1 MQDSPRT
8 ARFGLKLGLYG
19 LLALGLVFATGCD
32 DDTPPPAD
40 MGQGGEGG
48 TPVGGMGGTPM
59 GGMGGVGGGTGSP
72 CLGEDECPTGQYCD
86 IEDGAFSG
94 ECRDG
99 CNDEDDCA
107 AGQECNTQT
116 NVCGAPGCDG
126 DADCPD
132 GRCDETG
139 ACVDSDCSS
148 ERACDADGDGRP
160 QQCNE
165 DDGTCA
171 PLFACCAGEGMCSMA
186 LDGECP
192 EDAMQLADTVTCD
205 DNPCGSSCTR
215 DSQGADCAM
224 NEFCNEDTNRCQ
236 EGCRLEAASCP
247 DGESCDAETREC
259 APRPCVGMEDC
270 NSYQFCDD
278 IVQVCADGCQSDDDC
293 PRDGEICDGGEC
305 IERCDVDEVGACGE
319 GEYCSPVTATCREEC
334 DEHSDCEGNEAC
346 NPVNNEC
353 EESACRDD
361 LGDGA
366 EPNNDEATATIIDM
380 GEPDADGI
388 RSGGA
393 DGRVLCGD
401 DVDVFAV
408 TLRQA
413 ERMRIRLVFDEN
425 EDLNFRLSGEEVGD
439 EPIVVATAQAPE
451 ELFFP
456 GENDVRNETTYYI
469 TVYPGR
475 AAREGLG
482 YSLEIIAF
490 DTQTVCLPDALED
503 NDDAETATVIGNAN
517 PYDADELTI
526 CGQDSD
532 WFTRPLAL
540 NSGMRVE
547 VITNGDEPPMT
558 IGLYSQ
564 GRIDGIGG
572 GGPEYDDVVA
582 EDRAG
587 RVAYIIDIPA
597 ETGAFSDGNW
607 YIRVGSSDP
616 ASRSQYTINVR
627 VEGGPPCV
635 DDGYEDNDGVA
646 GGTDL
651 AGIDGVG
658 ANGEVPY
665 SEDGIEIPSPGDEPL
680 QICTFD
686 DDYYCLDLEAGD
698 RLEAWAQSNTVAGE
712 VRVRI
717 VDSDGRNVGAEGL
730 LVGEEANP
738 IPAEL
743 LGALE
748 GRYCVVVDGQGAA
761 QGPYRFWV
769 RRVAVADLCQED
781 PELAEGVNNTAD
793 TATPLVDIES
803 MLAPNRRF
811 EYRNAL
817 ICGNEDD
824 WYEFNVAE
832 RRSRVCVMVDGFRQD
847 NADIDIELFRTQ
859 GGLGQDCNRTA
870 DCDPGTHCISGV
882 CRASIEASETEYD
895 SEQISV
901 GKRIIGN
908 NDGEYK
914 LRVFRGADGDDSAY
928 RVLATVTPEDEV
940 CGPDWQERAAG
951 ANENADQAIDL
962 GQGQA
967 SLCDTW
973 LCHDGDQDYYRF
985 VVPAGQDRTVFIE
998 YANQDDGRI
1007 FMDITGTE
1015 LDGDPD
1021 FGGFRR
1027 SADPAGDHQ
1036 CVNLRG
1042 GAEDQEV
1049 FVRLFGNLEL
1059 PDGDDRVDYS
1069 LRIVPTD
1076 LGDLNPGNPQAN
1088 MEQGE
1093 CVTLGGSE
1101 LGSCPFDNPFAD
1113 DCWPHMDLE

>member
-8 ARFGLKLGLYG
+8 ARFGLKIGQYA
-19 LLALGLVFATGCD
+19 LLALGIAFSAGCD
-32 DDTPPPAD
+32 DVTNPSAD
-40 MGQGGEGG
+40 MGMGGEGGGAMGGMGG
-48 TPVGGMGGTPM
+48 TPVGGMGGQ
-59 GGMGGVGGGTGSP
+59 GGDTGTP

-86 IEDGAFSG
+86 IDEGDFSG
-94 ECRDG
+94 ICREG
-99 CNDEDDCA
+99 CNDADDCA
-107 AGQECNTQT
+107 DGQECNTAT
-116 NVCGAPGCDG
+116 NVCGDPGCDG

-132 GRCDETG
+132 GRCAEG

-171 PLFACCAGEGMCSMA
+171 PLFACCAGEGECSMA
-186 LDGECP
+186 LAGECP
-192 EDAMQLADTVTCD
+192 EGAEQLDDAVTCED
-205 DNPCGSSCTR
+205 SPCGRSCTPETE
-215 DSQGADCAM
+215 GADCAM
-224 NEFCNEDTNRCQ
+224 SEFCNADTNRCQ

-247 DGESCDAETREC
+247 DGESCDSETREC
-259 APRPCVGMEDC
+259 TPQPCVGSDDC
-270 NSYQFCDD
+270 NAYQFCDE

-305 IERCDVDEVGACGE
+305 IERCDSDEVGACGE
-319 GEYCSPVTATCREEC
+319 GEYCSPITETCEENC
-334 DEHSDCEGNEAC
+334 DEHSDCADNEAC
-346 NPVNNEC
+346 NPVNNQC
-353 EESACRDD
+353 EQNDCRDD
-361 LGDGA
+361 LGEGG
-366 EPNNDEATATIIDM
+366 EPNNDEATATVIDM
-380 GEPDADGI
+380 GEPDAGGI
-388 RSGGA
+388 RAGSA
-393 DGRVLCGD
+393 DGRVVCGD

-413 ERMRIRLVFDEN
+413 ERMRIRLVFDDN
-425 EDLNFRLSGEEVGD
+425 EDLNFRLSGDEVGD

-475 AAREGLG
+475 AARDGVG

-490 DTQTVCLPDALED
+490 DTLRSCLPDALED
-503 NDDAETATVIGNAN
+503 NDDAASATIIGNAN
-517 PYDADELTI
+517 PYSVDELNI
-526 CGQDSD
+526 CEAQDPD
-532 WFTRPLAL
+532 WFLLPLVL
-540 NSGMRVE
+540 NSGVRVE
-547 VITNGDEPPMT
+547 VVTDGDQPPMT
-558 IGLYSQ
+558 IAMYSQ
-564 GRIDGIGG
+564 GRIDGVGG
-572 GGPEYDDVVA
+572 GGPEYDVVVA
-582 EDRAG
+582 EGRAG
-587 RVAYIIDIPA
+587 RVAYVMDIPA
-597 ETGAFSDGNW
+597 DNGAFSNGNW

-616 ASRSQYTINVR
+616 EATSTYAINVR
-627 VEGGPPCV
+627 VVGGPECI

-651 AGIDGVG
+651 ASIDGVG

-665 SEDGIEIPSPGDEPL
+665 SDEGIEVPAPDDNAL

-698 RLEAWAQSNTVAGE
+698 RLEGWAQGEVAGE

-717 VDSDGRNVGAEGL
+717 VDSDGRNVGADGL
-730 LVGEEANP
+730 LVGANAENP

-743 LGALE
+743 VGALE

-769 RRVAVADLCQED
+769 RRVAVADLCEED
-781 PELAEGVNNTAD
+781 PELVDGVNNTAD
-793 TATPLVDIES
+793 TATTLIDIEP

-824 WYEFNVAE
+824 WYEFEVAE
-832 RRSRVCVMVDGFRQD
+832 RRSRVCVMVDGFRND
-847 NADIDIELFRTQ
+847 NADLDIELFRTQ
-859 GGLGQDCNRTA
+859 GGPGQACARTA
-870 DCDPGTHCISGV
+870 ECDPGTHCISGV
-882 CRASIEASETEYD
+882 CRASIESSEGEFD

-908 NDGEYK
+908 NNGEYK
-914 LRVFRGADGDDSAY
+914 LRVFRGAAGDDSAY

-940 CGPDWQERAAG
+940 CGPDWQERASG
-951 ANENADQAIDL
+951 ANQNAAQAIDL

-967 SLCDTW
+967 SICDTW
-973 LCHDGDQDYYRF
+973 LCHEDDEDFYRF
-985 VVPAGQDRTVFIE
+985 IVPAGQDRTVFIE

-1007 FMDITGTE
+1007 FMDVTGTE

-1049 FVRLFGNLEL
+1049 VIRLFGNIAL

-1076 LGDLNPGNPQAN
+1076 LSDLNPANPQAG

-1093 CVTLGGSE
+1093 CVTLGGGE

-1113 DCWPHMDLE
+1113 GCWPHMDLE